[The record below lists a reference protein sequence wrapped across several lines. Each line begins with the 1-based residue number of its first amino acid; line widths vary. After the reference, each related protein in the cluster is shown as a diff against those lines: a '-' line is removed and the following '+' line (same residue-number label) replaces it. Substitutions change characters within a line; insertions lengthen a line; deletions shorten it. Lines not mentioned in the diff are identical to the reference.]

1 MRKKIVKLT
10 RTDQSHEAP
19 RCAALLLLSL
29 FSSKAF
35 AQRGTWACANVRKHR
50 RSTRPLRPPL
60 LPTRPHYLGGRHL
73 RWVSGGRP
81 RCVSR
86 STL

>member
-35 AQRGTWACANVRKHR
+35 AQRGT
-50 RSTRPLRPPL
+50 
-60 LPTRPHYLGGRHL
+60 
-73 RWVSGGRP
+73 
-81 RCVSR
+81 
-86 STL
+86 